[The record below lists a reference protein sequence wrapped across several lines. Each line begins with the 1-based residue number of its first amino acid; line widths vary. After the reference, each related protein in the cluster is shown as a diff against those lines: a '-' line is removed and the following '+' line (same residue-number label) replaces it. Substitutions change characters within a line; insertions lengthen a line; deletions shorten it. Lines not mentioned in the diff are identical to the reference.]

1 MTDPSRHSLA
11 RNMDLPPDPSVVLDS
26 HNQAL
31 QRLISRAVP
40 QNELAS
46 FIGTVFSDRKVT
58 DLLGRLRGSEVQ
70 AFIDVID
77 KVRYQTRLPPW
88 H

>member
-1 MTDPSRHSLA
+1 
-11 RNMDLPPDPSVVLDS
+11 MDLPPDSSVVLDS

-46 FIGTVFSDRKVT
+46 LIKTVFSDKKVT

-70 AFIDVID
+70 AFIDAID
-77 KVRYQTRLPPW
+77 KVRHHTRLPPW

>member
-1 MTDPSRHSLA
+1 MTGSSRFDPA
-11 RNMDLPPDPSVVLDS
+11 QNMDLPPDPSVILDP

-31 QRLISRAVP
+31 QRLISREVP
-40 QNELAS
+40 QNELATL
-46 FIGTVFSDRKVT
+46 IETVFSDRKVI

-77 KVRYQTRLPPW
+77 EV
-88 H
+88 